1 MGLKVDFKPRLVY
14 IQLESG
20 DAYIDPRLDRA
31 VRDRLM
37 RYGPRFEEKVVI
49 GLSPSQEEIQVRR
62 TEKKGRGE
70 GRLKDLTAVL
80 LCMVLNPYRD
90 PRFLRVSGSED
101 KARGSIGSWF
111 ECPTN
116 VAAARLEHWA
126 LGYWWLSC
134 AACERCAG
142 KCEEP
147 PQVLKEWARN
157 AEVARE
163 FEAPIR
169 RAVSTATGEITEGAG
184 QELCDA
190 QELRRSGGGR
200 QSPTQ
205 PRFRGSQSQWCNYN
219 WIQREIWQAEISD
232 RVMRDVTS
240 DRMLG
245 MLSAS
250 RSGEDNP
257 QLYDSLTLQYCNSD
271 CYPRNRGWVGDWVE
285 GGKKRLLNEQH
296 ARDVYIIQTNARTFN
311 LAIILQTLPVADEA
325 YGSEVA
331 IQLKSIRLKD
341 LSQVAARHLGNGGL
355 ITVAAWMLA
364 QTHRFTLS
372 TAFFIAASIGNS
384 CIA

>member
-190 QELRRSGGGR
+190 QELR
-200 QSPTQ
+200 
-205 PRFRGSQSQWCNYN
+205 
-219 WIQREIWQAEISD
+219 
-232 RVMRDVTS
+232 
-240 DRMLG
+240 
-245 MLSAS
+245 
-250 RSGEDNP
+250 
-257 QLYDSLTLQYCNSD
+257 
-271 CYPRNRGWVGDWVE
+271 
-285 GGKKRLLNEQH
+285 
-296 ARDVYIIQTNARTFN
+296 
-311 LAIILQTLPVADEA
+311 TLPVADEA